1 MPDGGFVLAGLTGD
15 GVAIFRIP
23 LPGRGHAAAAHPS
36 RPEAVAFARR
46 PGTYAI
52 VLDCLS
58 GRPRLQIEAPR
69 GRHFYGHGAF
79 SADGSLLFTTEN
91 DFDTSRGMVGIWDAA
106 DGYARAGEMSSGG
119 IGPHD
124 VQLMPDRRT
133 LVVANG
139 GIETHPDSGRAKLNL
154 PAMRPNL
161 SYLDPSGGIVD
172 QIELKPEF
180 GRNSIRHLAV
190 GQDGTVAIALQWQ
203 GDLSRQ
209 PPLLGVHLQG
219 GPVNLLAAPSED
231 HVRMQGYAGS
241 IAFSG
246 DRRNVAITSPRGGV
260 LQVFGTEDGSYEGQL
275 QEVDVCG
282 ISHSEAGFV
291 FTTGTGLVA
300 GITGLSE
307 VWKVRHDCQWDNHL
321 VAVA

>member
-1 MPDGGFVLAGLTGD
+1 MPDGGFVLSGLTGH
-15 GVAIFRIP
+15 GASVFRIP

-46 PGTYAI
+46 PGTFAMVI
-52 VLDCLS
+52 DCLA

-69 GRHFYGHGAF
+69 GRHFYGHGTF

-124 VQLMPDRRT
+124 VRLMPDRRT

-154 PAMRPNL
+154 PTMRPNL

-172 QIELKPEF
+172 RIELEPEF

-203 GDLSRQ
+203 GNLSRR
-209 PPLLGVHLQG
+209 PPLLGVHRQG
-219 GPVNLLAAPSED
+219 GPVKLLSAPSQD
-231 HVRMQGYAGS
+231 HVQMQGYAGS

-300 GITGLSE
+300 GIAGLSE